1 MTAPRGTAPRV
12 GRRLTTLPV
21 VFILFFTVSGGAFT
35 TEGLVAE
42 VGPGLALLMLAAV
55 PLLWSVPEALLIG
68 ELASMLPEEGGYYR
82 WVRRAFGPGW
92 AFQNAWCTLM
102 YSLVDMAIYP
112 VLFAQ
117 YLAWFAPG
125 LPAWAGWAVK
135 LAVIWGATLLNLR
148 GAVRVGRFSTW
159 AGLFVLGTFAAV
171 GLAALPRAAHAPWVP
186 FLKPGASPLAGA
198 GVGLSIAM
206 WNYFGWD
213 NASTVLGETEDAAR
227 AYPRALAVA
236 VPMVAAGYFV
246 PLLPALAASD
256 WTRWREG
263 GWPEIAVMTG
273 GAAGPLL
280 AAALAAAGMVSA
292 LALYNALLLAF
303 TRVPLAMARDGL
315 LPAALA
321 RTDARGTP
329 VRAVVAAA
337 ACYSVFTLLPFAQ
350 LVVADA
356 LLYALAMFLEF
367 GALIALRRREPAL
380 RGPFRLPLGTGGV
393 AALAALPA
401 AVFLAAVAFSALGG
415 ELTAAAALGSLVAA
429 ALGPLAYRVAAR
441 GAADRVA
448 RLRAAEAEALAPAP
462 G

>member
-1 MTAPRGTAPRV
+1 
-12 GRRLTTLPV
+12 
-21 VFILFFTVSGGAFT
+21 
-35 TEGLVAE
+35 
-42 VGPGLALLMLAAV
+42 VGPGLALLLLLVV
-55 PLLWSVPEALLIG
+55 PILWSVPEALIIG

-82 WVRRAFGPGW
+82 WVRRAFGPAW
-92 AFQNAWCTLM
+92 AFQNAWCTLL

-125 LPAWAGWAVK
+125 LPGWAGWGVK
-135 LAVIWGATLLNLR
+135 LAVIWGATLINLR

-159 AGLFVLGTFAAV
+159 AGAFILAVFAAIGAAALAR
-171 GLAALPRAAHAPWVP
+171 GLAAPGGLHAPWRP
-186 FLKPGASPLAGA
+186 FLKPGESLLAGA

-213 NASTVLGETEDAAR
+213 NASTTLGETEDAAR

-246 PLLPALAASD
+246 PLLPTLAAGD
-256 WTRWREG
+256 WTTWREG
-263 GWPEIAVMTG
+263 GWPEIAAATG
-273 GAAGPLL
+273 GAAGP
-280 AAALAAAGMVSA
+280 ALAALVAVAGMVSA

-329 VRAVVAAA
+329 VRAVVLSA
-337 ACYSVFTLLPFAQ
+337 ACYSAFTLLPFAQ

-367 GALIALRRREPAL
+367 GALIALRRREPGL
-380 RGPFRLPLGTGGV
+380 RGPFRIPLGTRGV
-393 AALAALPA
+393 AVLAALPA
-401 AVFLAAVAFSALGG
+401 LVFLTATACSALGG
-415 ELTAAAALGSLVAA
+415 EITATAVAGSLVAA
-429 ALGPLAYRVAAR
+429 ALGPLAYRFARR
-441 GAADRVA
+441 GAER
-448 RLRAAEAEALAPAP
+448 RAAAAAAAAGVPAPAAAS

>member
-1 MTAPRGTAPRV
+1 M
-12 GRRLTTLPV
+12 
-21 VFILFFTVSGGAFT
+21 SGGAFT
-35 TEGLVAE
+35 TEALVAA
-42 VGPGLALLMLAAV
+42 VGPGLALLLLLVV
-55 PLLWSVPEALLIG
+55 PVLWSVPEALIIG

-82 WVRRAFGPGW
+82 WVRRAFGPAW

-125 LPAWAGWAVK
+125 LPGWATWGVK
-135 LAVIWGATLLNLR
+135 LAVIWGATLINLR

-159 AGLFVLGTFAAV
+159 AGAFIIAVFAAIGAAALAH
-171 GLAALPRAAHAPWVP
+171 GLAQPGGMHAPWRP
-186 FLKPGASPLAGA
+186 FLKPGESLYAGA
-198 GVGLSIAM
+198 GVGLSLAM

-213 NASTVLGETEDAAR
+213 NASTTLGETEDATR

-236 VPMVAAGYFV
+236 VPLVAAGYFI
-246 PLLPALAASD
+246 PLLPTLAVSD
-256 WTRWREG
+256 WTTWREG
-263 GWPEIAVMTG
+263 GWPEIAVATG
-273 GAAGPLL
+273 GAAGPVL
-280 AAALAAAGMVSA
+280 AALVAVAGMVSA

-329 VRAVVAAA
+329 VRAVLVSA

-367 GALIALRRREPAL
+367 GALIALRRREPGL
-380 RGPFRLPLGTGGV
+380 RGAFRIPLGTGGV
-393 AALAALPA
+393 VVLALLPA
-401 AVFLAAVAFSALGG
+401 VVFLAATGFSMLGG
-415 ELTAAAALGSLVAA
+415 EITATAVAGSALAA
-429 ALGPLAYRVAAR
+429 ALGPVAYRLAAR
-441 GAADRVA
+441 GAARRVA
-448 RLRAAEAEALAPAP
+448 DAAAATAP